1 MGRIPS
7 SWWPNCQ
14 KYPDRPSSFFN
25 SGVPHIPRCPTPPLL
40 RSPLRIA
47 RVINM
52 PTEEGGNLASSLIGG
67 ALHFAITIH
76 PSFGKETEP
85 RNIPLTEHRRQG
97 WQKLDMYMMS
107 ERRHLFS
114 GTIDISLDSR
124 LTVPRFFLGNATASK
139 VDFEPNLSS
148 VTHVRSWCARL
159 TLPRIFQAKFQ
170 CHMSY
175 WMHLSVVKPS
185 VRKKLV
191 MVALAIWNM

>member
-1 MGRIPS
+1 MWKSLFIGGSSAWSPSAVPS
-7 SWWPNCQ
+7 SVVVTVIDFCFALA
-14 KYPDRPSSFFN
+14 KRISDRGRPRPFISQFPEWSSI
-25 SGVPHIPRCPTPPLL
+25 SYTLLARKLTVHHMAMPL
-40 RSPLRIA
+40 
-47 RVINM
+47 N
-52 PTEEGGNLASSLIGG
+52 
-67 ALHFAITIH
+67 
-76 PSFGKETEP
+76 GKETEP

-114 GTIDISLDSR
+114 GTIDIFLDSR
-124 LTVPRFFLGNATASK
+124 LTIPRFFLGNATASK